1 VIIKAFCTAPAEA
14 SESCGHFAGN
24 GQKKNK
30 LYDMGKELII
40 LIADRNPHVRE
51 FLKREMII
59 TGYRVRL
66 AKSGQE
72 VLKQIYSYEPLDLLI
87 LDPDLPDTEET
98 TLLKALENRVPKLPV
113 VFHAFKS
120 DDTDPSTLLEG
131 AFFVE
136 KTGNSIE
143 QLKRVVLDNLKK
155 SDSERS

>member
-1 VIIKAFCTAPAEA
+1 
-14 SESCGHFAGN
+14 
-24 GQKKNK
+24 
-30 LYDMGKELII
+30 MGKKLII

-72 VLKQIYSYEPLDLLI
+72 VLKQIYSHEPIDLLI

-98 TLLKALENRVPKLPV
+98 TLLKALENRVPNLPV
-113 VFHAFKS
+113 VLHAFKS
-120 DDTDPSTLLEG
+120 DDTNSLTLLEG

-136 KTGNSIE
+136 KAGNSIE

-155 SDSERS
+155 SASEQSQPEKGNKPQTGTR